1 MTITCRKIGKTPLDF
16 SFEALEEDDR
26 GAKIEGFLVYKG
38 NALIS
43 LDAKLSGEM
52 SQTCD
57 VCCESFQTPLDE
69 KLELLIS
76 DGAYISESHELEDI
90 IEVQNGVI
98 TIDEILHSE
107 LELIRSD
114 YFVCENCKTSDGE
127 FEF

>member
-16 SFEALEEDDR
+16 SFEGIEGNDK

-38 NALIS
+38 NALIL
-43 LDAKLSGEM
+43 LDAKLSGEVA
-52 SQTCD
+52 QKCD
-57 VCCESFQTPLDE
+57 VCCEPFQTPLDE
-69 KLELLIS
+69 KLELLVS
-76 DGAYISESHELEDI
+76 DGAYTTETHVVEDV

-98 TIDEILHSE
+98 SIDEVLHSE

-114 YFVCENCKTSDGE
+114 YFVCETCEASNGE